1 MNGILTRCDWAN
13 QQPLTIYHDTEWGVT
28 VHDDQKLFEVIT
40 LDGMQAGLSWITIL
54 KKREQ
59 YRKQFDNFDVQK
71 ISQYDETKI
80 SQLLCDPGIIRNKLK
95 INSVINN
102 SKCFLKIKDEFG
114 SFDEYFWGLVD
125 NKRTVNSYSK
135 WGEIPSW
142 SKCSKFMSDDLKQK
156 GFSFVGPT
164 ICYAIMQS
172 IGMVND
178 HIVSCFR
185 YSEIN

>member
-13 QQPLTIYHDTEWGVT
+13 QQPLIIYHDTEWGVT

-59 YRKQFDNFDVQK
+59 YRKQFDNFDAQK

-102 SKCFLKIKDEFG
+102 SKC
-114 SFDEYFWGLVD
+114 S
-125 NKRTVNSYSK
+125 T
-135 WGEIPSW
+135 
-142 SKCSKFMSDDLKQK
+142 
-156 GFSFVGPT
+156 
-164 ICYAIMQS
+164 
-172 IGMVND
+172 
-178 HIVSCFR
+178 R
-185 YSEIN
+185 YSLFPNVSK